1 MKTNGQRRPEEIQ
14 AEIERTRSDLDQT
27 LHALEQRLTP
37 GQLVDQG
44 LHYLRDSGANEY
56 LTNLRA
62 TATRDP
68 LPLALVGV
76 GLAWLAMSSRRP
88 PSAYADPRELSGE
101 PSAMSDT
108 VSTMK
113 DKVSQT
119 TQKLSE
125 ATHKVSQAAHSAR
138 ERASRVGASARYQ
151 AERLRGG
158 YMQLVNEQPL
168 ALGAIGLA
176 LGAVLAA
183 ATPRTRM
190 EEKLLGERTEPET
203 DEPEH
208 ERMDSDMR
216 AAQAQPRH
224 ATEARWPQQ
233 AQQPTPAQPQ
243 QPGIPPDMGTM
254 PP

>member
-1 MKTNGQRRPEEIQ
+1 MRTNGQRRPEEIQ
-14 AEIERTRSDLDQT
+14 AEIERTRSDLDHT
-27 LHALEQRLTP
+27 LHAIEQRLTP

-56 LTNLRA
+56 LTNLRT

-88 PSAYADPRELSGE
+88 PAVVPTTSELSGE
-101 PSAMSDT
+101 PSATSST
-108 VSTMK
+108 LSTMK

-119 TQKLSE
+119 TQKFSE
-125 ATHKVSQAAHSAR
+125 TTQKVSQAAHAAR
-138 ERASRVGASARYQ
+138 ERASRVGASARHQ

-158 YMQLVNEQPL
+158 YMHLVNEQPL

-183 ATPRTRM
+183 STPRTRM
-190 EEKLLGERTEPET
+190 EEELIGKRTLPDEEGLER
-203 DEPEH
+203 
-208 ERMDSDMR
+208 ERMDSEIL
-216 AAQAQPRH
+216 AAQSHSRP
-224 ATEARWPQQ
+224 EAETRWPE
-233 AQQPTPAQPQ
+233 QPQ
-243 QPGIPPDMGTM
+243 QPGVPPDLGTM

>member
-14 AEIERTRSDLDQT
+14 AEIERTRSDLNET
-27 LHALEQRLTP
+27 LHAIERRLTP

-44 LHYLRDSGANEY
+44 LHYLRESGANEY
-56 LTNLRA
+56 LTNLRT

-88 PSAYADPRELSGE
+88 PPVPTTSELPGE
-101 PSAMSDT
+101 PSAMSST
-108 VSTMK
+108 MSTMK

-119 TQKLSE
+119 THKLSE
-125 ATHKVSQAAHSAR
+125 TTQRVTQAAHAAR
-138 ERASRVGASARYQ
+138 ERASRMGTSARHQ

-158 YMQLVNEQPL
+158 YEHLVNEQPL

-183 ATPRTRM
+183 ATPRARM
-190 EEKLLGERTEPET
+190 EEETLGERTLPEGEGLQGLERERVDSEMLAEQSHSRPET
-203 DEPEH
+203 ETP
-208 ERMDSDMR
+208 
-216 AAQAQPRH
+216 
-224 ATEARWPQQ
+224 WPQR
-233 AQQPTPAQPQ
+233 Q
-243 QPGIPPDMGTM
+243 QPGMPPDLGTM

>member
-1 MKTNGQRRPEEIQ
+1 MRTNGQRRPEEIQ
-14 AEIERTRSDLDQT
+14 AEIERTRSDLDHT
-27 LHALEQRLTP
+27 LHAIEQRLTP

-76 GLAWLAMSSRRP
+76 GLAWLAMSSRHP
-88 PSAYADPRELSGE
+88 PPAHPPTSELSGE
-101 PSAMSDT
+101 PSTTSSTM
-108 VSTMK
+108 STMK

-119 TQKLSE
+119 THKLSE
-125 ATHKVSQAAHSAR
+125 TTQRVSQAAHAAR
-138 ERASRVGASARYQ
+138 ERASRVGASARHQ

-158 YMQLVNEQPL
+158 YMHLVNEQPL

-176 LGAVLAA
+176 FGAVLAA
-183 ATPRTRM
+183 STPRTRM
-190 EEKLLGERTEPET
+190 EEELIGERTPPE
-203 DEPEH
+203 EEGMEER
-208 ERMDSDMR
+208 ERMDSEIL
-216 AAQAQPRH
+216 AAQSHSRP
-224 ATEARWPQQ
+224 EAETRWPE
-233 AQQPTPAQPQ
+233 QPQ
-243 QPGIPPDMGTM
+243 RPGVMPPDLGTM